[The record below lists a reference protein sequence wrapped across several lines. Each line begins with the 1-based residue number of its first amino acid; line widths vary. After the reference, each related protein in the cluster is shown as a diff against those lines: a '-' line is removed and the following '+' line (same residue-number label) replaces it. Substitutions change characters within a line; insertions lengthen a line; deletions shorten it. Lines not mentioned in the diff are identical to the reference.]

1 VGYSR
6 NAVQFGGNTV
16 GSVPLMNNVAN
27 TMASIGFT
35 TSTLL
40 GIGPGSNFPEGRIV
54 NSYQLQDNF
63 SYTKG
68 QHQLKWG
75 ANITNQRSPNVFLP
89 GYNGIYTFSDW
100 GAYAANTP
108 SSTTLDEGNPEYPF
122 KEWDTFLYVGDDWKV
137 RHNLTLNLGL
147 TWSYLGQPA
156 NIFHRETVAQQTGS
170 NPVWLPSLPL
180 SATTSPSL
188 PAIHDLFGPSIG
200 FAWSPDTPFTRNGN
214 TVVRGGYR
222 LTYDPAF
229 YNIFLNDATTS
240 PVVLG
245 DTFPGPGIPGVPAS
259 PLGPSVRAAYA
270 GLLPFGQLDPRN
282 SPEVTLDPHLSP
294 DKVQEWSLGIQRNV
308 TKDAAFE
315 VRYVGNH
322 GENLFQ
328 SINVNPYIQGLASA
342 FPSYIPAGDTP
353 CPTASAVV
361 PAAVGRVNCN
371 TGIQLEVGNSGYS
384 NYNGLQAEFRT
395 SNIFRQLT
403 LRTSYTWSKT
413 MDNVSEIFNSFAG
426 GNSETYAQNPLN
438 VKGGEYALSG
448 IDFPQ
453 TWTLSFIEDVPIM
466 RSQRGLL
473 GHIAGGWALSGTYIL
488 QSGQNYTPQQF
499 FINAATSPIEDV
511 AFDQAFNN
519 TVPDVVRPFVG
530 STHAPATQVGIF
542 AGDAC
547 GAYGAG
553 CSLTPTSLVSL
564 NGINN
569 GTVTQVT
576 SSQVRFIANGGEAET
591 VFGVPFG
598 NVRRN
603 SVRDYHT
610 DLGNFTLFKNFKFW
624 ERATLQWHMTMN
636 NVFNHPNY
644 GNTIPG
650 ISTFIESAGSA
661 GAGAAFADPT
671 VQSDAN
677 LACPA
682 GARCAYFGL
691 KVIY

>member
-1 VGYSR
+1 
-6 NAVQFGGNTV
+6 
-16 GSVPLMNNVAN
+16 
-27 TMASIGFT
+27 
-35 TSTLL
+35 
-40 GIGPGSNFPEGRIV
+40 
-54 NSYQLQDNF
+54 
-63 SYTKG
+63 
-68 QHQLKWG
+68 
-75 ANITNQRSPNVFLP
+75 
-89 GYNGIYTFSDW
+89 
-100 GAYAANTP
+100 
-108 SSTTLDEGNPEYPF
+108 
-122 KEWDTFLYVGDDWKV
+122 
-137 RHNLTLNLGL
+137 
-147 TWSYLGQPA
+147 
-156 NIFHRETVAQQTGS
+156 
-170 NPVWLPSLPL
+170 L
-180 SATTSPSL
+180 S
-188 PAIHDLFGPSIG
+188 
-200 FAWSPDTPFTRNGN
+200 RNGN

-229 YNIFLNDATTS
+229 YNIFLNDATTA

-245 DTFPGPGIPGVPAS
+245 QTFAGAGLPGIPAS

-270 GLLPFGQLDPRN
+270 NLLPVGKLDPRN
-282 SPEVTLDPHLSP
+282 SPEVTLNPHLSP
-294 DKVQEWSLGIQRNV
+294 DRVHEWSLGIQRNI

-322 GENLFQ
+322 GQNLFQ

-342 FPSYIPAGDTP
+342 FPSYIPGGDTP
-353 CPTASAVV
+353 CPTASAAV

-371 TGIQLEVGNSGYS
+371 TGIQLEVANSGYS
-384 NYNGLQAEFRT
+384 NYNGLQTEFRT

-413 MDNVSEIFNSFAG
+413 MDNTSEIFNSFAG

-438 VKGGEYALSG
+438 AKGGEYSLSG

-453 TWTLSFIEDVPIM
+453 TWTLSFIEDIPVM

-499 FINAATSPIEDV
+499 FINSATSGIQDL
-511 AFDQAFNN
+511 AFDEAFNN
-519 TVPDVVRPFVG
+519 LVPDVVRPFVG

-547 GAYGAG
+547 IAFGAG
-553 CSLTPTSLVSL
+553 CSLTPTTLVSL

-576 SSQVRFIANGGEAET
+576 NSQVRFIANGGEAET

-598 NVRRN
+598 DVRRN

-650 ISTFIESAGSA
+650 IATFIESAGSA

-677 LACPA
+677 LACP
-682 GARCAYFGL
+682 GGTRCVYFGL
-691 KVIY
+691 KVVY